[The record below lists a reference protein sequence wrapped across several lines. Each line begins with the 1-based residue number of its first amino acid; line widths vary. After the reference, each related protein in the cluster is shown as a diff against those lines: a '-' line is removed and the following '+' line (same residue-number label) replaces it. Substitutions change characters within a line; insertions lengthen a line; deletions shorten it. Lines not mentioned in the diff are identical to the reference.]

1 MLPCMVHVTI
11 VLPEHA
17 DGSFGLV
24 KPSRT
29 YATPETRA
37 ESAYFKKRLLV
48 RCECPSYELSPPEA
62 NQILGQAARD
72 EFLVEYHGS
81 WTGTRAP

>member
-1 MLPCMVHVTI
+1 MRYPMEPSFKKSKKRKKVIKFSKACTPYFCSKIIILLCMVHVTI

-29 YATPETRA
+29 
-37 ESAYFKKRLLV
+37 
-48 RCECPSYELSPPEA
+48 
-62 NQILGQAARD
+62 
-72 EFLVEYHGS
+72 
-81 WTGTRAP
+81 